1 MTLLIRTQK
10 THKVKSQ
17 VYAGLFF
24 ILITSLPPWRLSLV
38 SRNRALVLAVVLG
51 LTITTAPAYAATP
64 KPTLA
69 QIEAAK
75 KAEAAKK
82 KIADAAAKKL
92 AAATQTLRGLTAK
105 ASAARALYVKAQKEL
120 AIATTAANAAAAH
133 AQETAAQVSAAH
145 RTIGKLAVNAFIM
158 GGSLTD
164 IEPILSAN
172 GPQDLV
178 DQLTTLDSLGAQ
190 NTTALNRFKAAE
202 VIAKAAKVQADNAK
216 AAQQAAT
223 EKVAAAK
230 KVADDA
236 QSEQQKEVS
245 RLQKIQ
251 DDLMKELMSAR
262 KVRTTLEQQRALAL
276 LEESQA
282 NTATFTPNQAKI
294 WPNTGFK
301 GRSTIRT
308 SQAQRNVAVAFAKK
322 QVEARKPYIWGSEG
336 PNSFDC
342 SGLVYAAYK
351 SAGLG
356 WPNWDR
362 LNSAL
367 YSTYT
372 MHVGLDELVPG
383 DLLFYSYKGTISTIH
398 HITIYA
404 GGGKMW
410 EANSKGK
417 GLLYSDVHSIKGLM
431 PFGGRV

>member
-1 MTLLIRTQK
+1 M
-10 THKVKSQ
+10 
-17 VYAGLFF
+17 
-24 ILITSLPPWRLSLV
+24 

-105 ASAARALYVKAQKEL
+105 AAAARALYVKAQKEL
-120 AIATTAANAAAAH
+120 AVATTAANAANAH
-133 AQETAAQVSAAH
+133 ALETAAQVSAAH

-164 IEPILSAN
+164 IEPVLSAN
-172 GPQDLV
+172 GPQDLI

-202 VIAKAAKVQADNAK
+202 VIAKAAKIQADNAK
-216 AAQQAAT
+216 LVQQKAT

-230 KVADDA
+230 KTADEA

-251 DDLMKELMSAR
+251 DDLMRELMSAR

-276 LEESQA
+276 LEENQA

-301 GRSTIRT
+301 GRSTART
-308 SQAQRNVAVAFAKK
+308 TQAQRNIAVAFAKK
-322 QVEARKPYIWGSEG
+322 QVEARKPYVWGDEG
-336 PNSFDC
+336 PNAFDC
-342 SGLVYAAYK
+342 SGLVYAAYRA
-351 SAGLG
+351 AGLG

-372 MHVGLDELVPG
+372 MHVRLDELVPG